1 MKKVALIQSK
11 KFFTRELKEKYLGN
25 IPICT
30 TVNHVKIFNFI
41 KQNAN
46 EKGIFKYIL
55 HINSDVLDK
64 FIDYIYKQKNKSKTV
79 KALLSKCTLVATY
92 SNADSVRVKNIKKN
106 TNIYFSLSPVSEVI
120 KSYLGYPPNRAMLVV
135 SNLETPYYDQIYD
148 SDIIPKYR
156 ISDLTVDKINNF
168 AKTAIIM
175 IVALD
180 TLEETKSLTE
190 LILQSN
196 YSQVVASIESVG
208 VEELLR
214 VKNKVSSLFIRSSGV
229 GIWGNVEKYVGL
241 NKYDGYEICAAVLLD
256 TSKLWKEYIRKHI
269 ISVKSPKF
277 NVSYYFF

>member
-11 KFFTRELKEKYLGN
+11 KIFTRELKEKYLGN

-55 HINSDVLDK
+55 HVNSDVLDK
-64 FIDYIYKQKNKSKTV
+64 FIDYIYIQKRSKTI

-92 SNADSVRVKNIKKN
+92 SNADSVREKNIKKN

-120 KSYLGYPPNRAMLVV
+120 KSYLGYPPDRAMLVV
-135 SNLETPYYDQIYD
+135 SNLETPYYNQIYD

-180 TLEETKSLTE
+180 TLEETKTLTE

-208 VEELLR
+208 VEELLQI
-214 VKNKVSSLFIRSSGV
+214 KNKVSSLFIRSSGV

-241 NKYDGYEICAAVLLD
+241 NKYDGYEICAAVLVD
-256 TSKLWKEYIRKHI
+256 TYKLWKEYIRKHT
-269 ISVKSPKF
+269 ISVSSPKF

>member
-11 KFFTRELKEKYLGN
+11 KIFTCELKEKYLGN
-25 IPICT
+25 IPLCT
-30 TVNHVKIFNFI
+30 TVNPNKIFNFI

-55 HINSDVLDK
+55 HVNSDVLNK
-64 FIDYIYKQKNKSKTV
+64 FIDYIYIQKRSKTI

-92 SNADSVRVKNIKKN
+92 SNADSVREKNIKKN

-135 SNLETPYYDQIYD
+135 SDLETPYYNQIYD

-180 TLEETKSLTE
+180 TLEETKTLTE

-214 VKNKVSSLFIRSSGV
+214 IKNKVSSLFIRSSGV

-241 NKYDGYEICAAVLLD
+241 NKYDGYEICAAVLVD

-269 ISVKSPKF
+269 ISVNSPKF